1 MKNIVLGILA
11 HVDSG
16 KTTLSEA
23 MLYKTG
29 SIRSYGRVD
38 HGNAFMDANEIERE
52 KGITIFSSRAVMNIG
67 DTCVTLLDTPGHID
81 FSTETERSLSVLDY
95 CILVISG
102 TDGVQGHTQTL
113 WKLLE
118 RYNIPTFIYV
128 NKMDISQISKADL
141 LSDIRK
147 NLSDNCVELT
157 DTESLILCDEK
168 LLDEYMSDDA
178 ITAETVSCAIRERNV
193 FPCFFGSALKMDGV
207 DEFLSALSDY
217 TRASEPISELGGKV
231 FKISWDGDGTRL
243 THIKI
248 TGGTLRSKTLL
259 ELTDPDGNIKSEK
272 VDTIRIYQGEKFT
285 LKDSVG
291 QGEICAVTG
300 LTSSFAGMGIG
311 FEENTKPPVL
321 EPVMTYKVD
330 ILDGT
335 DVHTALMKL
344 KILQEEDPLL
354 HIDYSELLRQINIQ
368 LMGEVQIDILRR
380 IIHERFNISVD
391 FSEGAIAY
399 RETIAD
405 TVEGVGHFEPL
416 RHYSEV
422 HLILESAKRGSGI
435 IISTDCSEDMLDK
448 NWQRLILTH
457 IKEKTHIGVLTGSPI
472 TDIKITLASGRAHK
486 KHTEGGDF
494 RQATYRAIRNGLMQ
508 ADSVLLEPYYDFKL
522 HIPTQNVGRAMTDL
536 TQMGAEFSAPTQT
549 DDFSIIS
556 GSVPVS
562 GIRSYHTTLASYTS
576 GKGRLMTSLKG
587 YLPCHNPDEVIQS
600 IGYNPDSDTENPA
613 SSVFCE
619 HGAGFNVPWD
629 KVKDYM
635 HLESALKPESD
646 ITDAPTSVR
655 EYVSGVI
662 NDEELLRIFEKTY
675 GPVKRKAYTALKTP
689 AKEKQP
695 KPQRYIKPKTQ
706 LSGKTYLLVDG
717 YNIIFA
723 WDDLKKAAAESLDLA
738 RELLINRL
746 CNYCGYAQCEL
757 ILVFDAYKV
766 KGGVGS
772 VERVNNINVVYTKE
786 AETADIYI
794 EKVTHELSKS
804 IACAWL
810 HLTDLNRL

>member
-38 HGNAFMDANEIERE
+38 HGNAFLDANEIERE

-128 NKMDISQISKADL
+128 NKMDISQISKTDL

-168 LLDEYMSDDA
+168 LLDEYMSNDA

-193 FPCFFGSALKMDGV
+193 FPCFFGSALKMDGI
-207 DEFLSALSDY
+207 DEFLSALSCY
-217 TRASEPISELGGKV
+217 TRASEPVPELGGKV
-231 FKISWDGDGTRL
+231 FKISWDEGGTRL

-300 LTSSFAGMGIG
+300 LMTSFAGMGIG
-311 FEENTKPPVL
+311 FEENAKTPVL

-380 IIHERFNISVD
+380 
-391 FSEGAIAY
+391 
-399 RETIAD
+399 
-405 TVEGVGHFEPL
+405 
-416 RHYSEV
+416 
-422 HLILESAKRGSGI
+422 
-435 IISTDCSEDMLDK
+435 
-448 NWQRLILTH
+448 
-457 IKEKTHIGVLTGSPI
+457 
-472 TDIKITLASGRAHK
+472 
-486 KHTEGGDF
+486 
-494 RQATYRAIRNGLMQ
+494 
-508 ADSVLLEPYYDFKL
+508 
-522 HIPTQNVGRAMTDL
+522 
-536 TQMGAEFSAPTQT
+536 
-549 DDFSIIS
+549 
-556 GSVPVS
+556 
-562 GIRSYHTTLASYTS
+562 YT
-576 GKGRLMTSLKG
+576 
-587 YLPCHNPDEVIQS
+587 
-600 IGYNPDSDTENPA
+600 
-613 SSVFCE
+613 
-619 HGAGFNVPWD
+619 
-629 KVKDYM
+629 
-635 HLESALKPESD
+635 
-646 ITDAPTSVR
+646 
-655 EYVSGVI
+655 
-662 NDEELLRIFEKTY
+662 
-675 GPVKRKAYTALKTP
+675 
-689 AKEKQP
+689 
-695 KPQRYIKPKTQ
+695 
-706 LSGKTYLLVDG
+706 
-717 YNIIFA
+717 
-723 WDDLKKAAAESLDLA
+723 
-738 RELLINRL
+738 
-746 CNYCGYAQCEL
+746 
-757 ILVFDAYKV
+757 
-766 KGGVGS
+766 
-772 VERVNNINVVYTKE
+772 
-786 AETADIYI
+786 
-794 EKVTHELSKS
+794 
-804 IACAWL
+804 
-810 HLTDLNRL
+810 

>member
-1 MKNIVLGILA
+1 M
-11 HVDSG
+11 
-16 KTTLSEA
+16 T
-23 MLYKTG
+23 Y
-29 SIRSYGRVD
+29 
-38 HGNAFMDANEIERE
+38 
-52 KGITIFSSRAVMNIG
+52 
-67 DTCVTLLDTPGHID
+67 
-81 FSTETERSLSVLDY
+81 
-95 CILVISG
+95 
-102 TDGVQGHTQTL
+102 
-113 WKLLE
+113 
-118 RYNIPTFIYV
+118 
-128 NKMDISQISKADL
+128 
-141 LSDIRK
+141 
-147 NLSDNCVELT
+147 
-157 DTESLILCDEK
+157 
-168 LLDEYMSDDA
+168 
-178 ITAETVSCAIRERNV
+178 
-193 FPCFFGSALKMDGV
+193 
-207 DEFLSALSDY
+207 
-217 TRASEPISELGGKV
+217 
-231 FKISWDGDGTRL
+231 
-243 THIKI
+243 
-248 TGGTLRSKTLL
+248 
-259 ELTDPDGNIKSEK
+259 
-272 VDTIRIYQGEKFT
+272 
-285 LKDSVG
+285 
-291 QGEICAVTG
+291 CAV
-300 LTSSFAGMGIG
+300 
-311 FEENTKPPVL
+311 
-321 EPVMTYKVD
+321 
-330 ILDGT
+330 
-335 DVHTALMKL
+335 
-344 KILQEEDPLL
+344 
-354 HIDYSELLRQINIQ
+354 
-368 LMGEVQIDILRR
+368 
-380 IIHERFNISVD
+380 IHERFNISVD

-435 IISTDCSEDMLDK
+435 VISTNCSEDMLDK

-472 TDIKITLASGRAHK
+472 TDIKITLASGKAHK

-508 ADSVLLEPYYDFKL
+508 ATSVLLEPYYDFKL

-549 DDFSIIS
+549 DDLSIIS

-576 GKGRLMTSLKG
+576 GNGRLMTSLKG
-587 YLPCHNPDEVIQS
+587 YLPCHNPDEVIQN

-619 HGAGFNVPWD
+619 HGSGFNVPWD

-635 HLESALKPESD
+635 HLESALKPEAD
-646 ITDAPTSVR
+646 ITDTPTSVR

-786 AETADIYI
+786 AETADSYI
-794 EKVTHELSKS
+794 EKVTHELSKKHRVRVATS
-804 IACAWL
+804 DGLEQIIILGSGAERVSASEFL
-810 HLTDLNRL
+810 SEVTDAEQKIRDFINSLD